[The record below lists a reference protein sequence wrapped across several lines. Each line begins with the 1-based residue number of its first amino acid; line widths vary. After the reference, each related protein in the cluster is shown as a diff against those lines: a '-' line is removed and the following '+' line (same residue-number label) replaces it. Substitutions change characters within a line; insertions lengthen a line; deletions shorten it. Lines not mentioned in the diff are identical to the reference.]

1 MKGLKETFV
10 PTSVTESS
18 FEGMV
23 STVLATNHISF
34 IDDEQPPEG
43 REHSFPMHIMV
54 KCEDIIVSSVLT
66 DNGSA
71 LNVCLMSTIERL
83 NVDTS
88 LIHSTTNDHLSL

>member
-1 MKGLKETFV
+1 MKGLKETYV

-23 STVLATNHISF
+23 SMVLATNQISF
-34 IDDEQPPEG
+34 TDDELPPEG
-43 REHSFPMHIMV
+43 REHTLPIHIMV
-54 KCEDIIVSSVLT
+54 KCEDIIVSRVLI
-66 DNGSA
+66 DNGLA